1 MSPFWFTWKLHLVV
15 LIVLAGCAVVPRASY
30 DERPM
35 ASKESKKLIIWML
48 SDIQPEDEKGRDV
61 FEKAIKDVN
70 TDIPDVTLA
79 VVAGDLLQSRSQS
92 ESFEWFNA
100 TRDRSSVNHWY
111 EIAGNHDVRSGEIFW
126 KYINKPPHYGVRVGN
141 VLLLLMSDEST
152 DSKTDISDAV
162 FNWWR
167 EAVADNQEESLIITV
182 THAPLYKSGL
192 LSSSLKSRRIDKSE
206 RFENILSESRVVLW
220 ASGHSHLP
228 QGMFGTASIEPKLG
242 GTFFVN
248 VSAIREDGMMDSQS
262 RFLIFEEGSD
272 ILWIRS
278 RNHSEGDFGPSQ
290 DIPLKL
296 LKPFTW
302 DGIEPRIVL
311 DP

>member
-1 MSPFWFTWKLHLVV
+1 MPSFIVTWKLYLLV
-15 LIVLAGCAVVPRASY
+15 LFFLAGCAFVPRASY
-30 DERPM
+30 DER
-35 ASKESKKLIIWML
+35 SLIHGDKKKLIIWML
-48 SDIQPEDEKGRDV
+48 SDIQPEDEKGRRI
-61 FEKAIKDVN
+61 FEQAIEDVN
-70 TDIPDVTLA
+70 ANIPDVTMA
-79 VVAGDLLQSRSQS
+79 VVAGDLLKSRSRS
-92 ESFEWFNA
+92 EAFDWFIRTKNNA
-100 TRDRSSVNHWY
+100 SIKNWY

-126 KYINKPPHYGVRVGN
+126 KYINTPPHYGVRVGN

-152 DSKTDISDAV
+152 DSETEISDTV

-167 EAVADNQEESLIITV
+167 EAVIDNHESLIITV
-182 THAPLYKSGL
+182 THASLHKSGL

-206 RFENILSESRVVLW
+206 RFEKVLKESKVTLW

-228 QGMFGTASIEPKLG
+228 QGMFGTTSIEPRLG

-248 VSAIREDGMMDSQS
+248 VSAIREDGFMDSQS

-278 RNHSEGDFGPSQ
+278 RNHTERRFGPSL

-296 LKPFTW
+296 SRPFSW
-302 DGIEPRIVL
+302 DGADPRIVF
-311 DP
+311 